1 MPDGPVT
8 QPPGV
13 SIDQIIA
20 PLTSNMANAGDFSFE
35 AIKALGSA
43 VPMFVTNSGE
53 SLLELWL
60 EPFGQDYWLLSGE
73 TVTVTS
79 YGTWN
84 DHPFETLHEPDRL
97 TVWATS
103 WFATVTDGNGAEVPG
118 GRNRPPEANA

>member
-60 EPFGQDYWLLSGE
+60 EPLGRTTGCCPARLS
-73 TVTVTS
+73 
-79 YGTWN
+79 
-84 DHPFETLHEPDRL
+84 R
-97 TVWATS
+97 
-103 WFATVTDGNGAEVPG
+103 
-118 GRNRPPEANA
+118 